1 MGLKKAELAEVSQKL
16 LKMRLDT
23 TNSIDAMKKEAKELE
38 EAAADMDSFDA
49 SSNNS
54 EMNRLKNL
62 QAQKIKYLEA
72 IGAAITKVESSTF
85 GECSSCGDD
94 IPKARL
100 LHNPLS
106 IRCVSCQ
113 EDLEFEQ
120 KRGKSRGGINA
131 TDPMSSSSN
140 DDE

>member
-1 MGLKKAELAEVSQKL
+1 MGLKKAELTEISTKLQKM
-16 LKMRLDT
+16 KQDTINAITEMRQ
-23 TNSIDAMKKEAKELE
+23 EAKSLE
-38 EAAADMDSFDA
+38 EGAADMDSFDQ

-62 QAQKIKYLEA
+62 QTQKTNYLES
-72 IGAAITKVESSTF
+72 INAAILKMGSNTF

-106 IRCVSCQ
+106 IRCLSCQ
-113 EDLEFEQ
+113 EEIEFEQ
-120 KRGKSRGGINA
+120 KRGKSRGGINSTSDA
-131 TDPMSSSSN
+131 ASS
-140 DDE
+140 DED

>member
-1 MGLKKAELAEVSQKL
+1 MGLKKAELTEIGVKL
-16 LKMRLDT
+16 KKMQQDT
-23 TNSIDAMKKEAKELE
+23 INSITEMKQEAKSLE
-38 EAAADMDSFDA
+38 EAASDMDSFDL

-62 QAQKIKYLEA
+62 QTQKLTYLES
-72 IGAAITKVESSTF
+72 IKAAIVKMDANKF

-106 IRCVSCQ
+106 IRCLSCQ
-113 EDLEFEQ
+113 EELEFEQ
-120 KRGKSRGGINA
+120 KRGKSRGGINTTSDA
-131 TDPMSSSSN
+131 ASS
-140 DDE
+140 DED